1 MSFPRKGESTGGVP
15 SGPPLAEHSRTAL
28 HVIPI
33 SRFPL
38 VLKVAQTIGKKKH
51 EEEKSLTLL
60 GHLQELRQRLTW
72 SVIFLVIT
80 IGVSF
85 FFAERIFDF
94 LLSGV
99 PEEVPVIYTEVAEK
113 ISIYMKVC
121 LYAGIILA
129 MPFLIYQMV
138 MFIRPALTR
147 KERGYLYLLLP
158 AVLLFFVGGAAFA
171 YYLFLPRALD
181 FLLGGS
187 YLSDIEPYIKIGN
200 YISFVIQI
208 VFYMGLVFELPVIAF
223 FLAKIGI
230 VSHQWLGRQRKW
242 AFVLAFV
249 LAAIITPTPDP
260 INQTIVAV
268 PIILLYELSIWLA
281 WVARRKPAPAEG

>member
-1 MSFPRKGESTGGVP
+1 
-15 SGPPLAEHSRTAL
+15 
-28 HVIPI
+28 
-33 SRFPL
+33 
-38 VLKVAQTIGKKKH
+38 LKAAKTIGKKKH
-51 EEEKSLTLL
+51 QEEKSLTLL

-99 PEEVPVIYTEVAEK
+99 PEEVPIIYTEVAEK

-158 AVLLFFVGGAAFA
+158 AVLIFFLGGAAFA
-171 YYLFLPRALD
+171 YYVFLPRALD

-281 WVARRKPAPAEG
+281 WVARRKPAPAPAED

>member
-1 MSFPRKGESTGGVP
+1 M
-15 SGPPLAEHSRTAL
+15 
-28 HVIPI
+28 
-33 SRFPL
+33 RFPS
-38 VLKVAQTIGKKKH
+38 VLKVAKPISKKKVNQ
-51 EEEKSLTLL
+51 EKRLTLL
-60 GHLQELRQRLTW
+60 GHLQELRQRLIYSTL
-72 SVIFLVIT
+72 FLIIT

-85 FFAERIFDF
+85 YFAEQIFDF
-94 LLSGV
+94 LLSEV
-99 PEEVPVIYTEVAEK
+99 PPDVPVIYTEVAEK

-121 LYAGIILA
+121 LYSGIVLA
-129 MPFLIYQMV
+129 LPFIIYQMV

-158 AVLLFFVGGAAFA
+158 AVLLFFLGGAAFA
-171 YYLFLPRALD
+171 YYVFLPRALD

-187 YLSDIEPYIKIGN
+187 YLSEVQPYIKIGD
-200 YISFVIQI
+200 YISFVVQI

-223 FLAKIGI
+223 FLAKIGV
-230 VSHQWLGRQRKW
+230 VSHQWLAKQRKW

-268 PIILLYELSIWLA
+268 PIVLLYELSIWLA
-281 WVARRKPAPAEG
+281 WFARRKPAAAPAGS